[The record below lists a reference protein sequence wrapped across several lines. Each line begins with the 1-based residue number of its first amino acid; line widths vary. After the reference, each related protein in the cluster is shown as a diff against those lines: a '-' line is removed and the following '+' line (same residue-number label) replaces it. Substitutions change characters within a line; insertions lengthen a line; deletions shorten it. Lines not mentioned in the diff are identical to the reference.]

1 MKYLQLILIIAF
13 TGVLLFASIDLP
25 RRGDPDNRMHQEK
38 SMTNTEVAG
47 NYYIREAYEDAHT
60 PNMVT
65 VVLGDYRSMDTL
77 GEQVVIFT
85 AGMICFLLLR
95 KRRDEDEK

>member
-1 MKYLQLILIIAF
+1 MKYVQLLLIILF
-13 TGVLLFASIDLP
+13 TGVLLFAAMDLP
-25 RRGDPDNRMHQEK
+25 QRGNPANQMNQKE
-38 SMTNTEVAG
+38 SITGTEVAG
-47 NYYIREAYEDAHT
+47 HHYIAKAYKDAHT

-85 AGMICFLLLR
+85 AGMICFLILR
-95 KRRDEDEK
+95 KREEEEE